1 MTTKKDDDKA
11 PREQAHRD
19 PTGDDTKPAEVI
31 RNYPE
36 LSDEEKLEAE
46 KQGVKNALTRSA
58 ETNFATKSE
67 TETDSGGDR
76 WPDRH
81 EIMRWAHMVDLE
93 LDAFKEAISPDNP
106 APVPEGKVAGL
117 MELERSGKN
126 RTEYVAAMC
135 ERLGVSSPLEVTSAG
150 PGHTN
155 DVTAVNKIVR

>member
-1 MTTKKDDDKA
+1 MTTKKD
-11 PREQAHRD
+11 EQAHRD
-19 PTGDDTKPAEVI
+19 HTGEDTKPAEVV

-36 LSDEEKLEAE
+36 LSDAEKLEAE
-46 KQGVKNALTRSA
+46 KQGVKNALARSA

-67 TETDSGGDR
+67 TETASGGDR

-81 EIMRWAHMVDLE
+81 EIMQWAHMVDLE
-93 LDAFKEAISPDNP
+93 LDAFKEAISADNP
-106 APVPEGKVAGL
+106 TPVPEGKVAGL

-135 ERLGVSSPLEVTSAG
+135 ERLGVQSPLEVTSAG